1 MRIAVTG
8 SVAEDNLMTF
18 PGKFSEVIMPD
29 QIHRL
34 SLSFLVNELQVRRGG
49 TAANIAFGMG
59 WMGMTPLLVASVGK
73 DFTLEYGPHLEARG
87 VDLTYV
93 RVSETQH
100 TARFIC
106 TTDEEQNQV
115 ASFYPGAMG
124 ESAEI
129 DLEAIHKETGGID
142 LIIVSP
148 NSPDAM
154 VRHTQDA
161 KRLGIPVAADPSQQ
175 LAILD
180 GDQIRELIDGA
191 AYLLCNDYEAGLI
204 ESRTGWDG
212 AEILSRV
219 GIRVTTHGAEGVVIE
234 QAGEEPIRVGVVK
247 PRDGAELE
255 PTGVGDAFR
264 SGFMAGRA
272 DGLSLER
279 SAQIGATLATHVL
292 ETVGTQEYVITPDS
306 FRARLAETYGDEA
319 AEDAMR
325 VMNGIPG

>member
-18 PGKFSEVIMPD
+18 PGKFAEVIMPD

-34 SLSFLVNELQVRRGG
+34 SLSFLVKDLEVRRGG
-49 TAANIAFGMG
+49 TAANIAFGMA
-59 WMGMTPLLVASVGK
+59 WMGLKPLLVASVGK
-73 DFTLEYGPHLEARG
+73 DFLMDYGPHLEARG
-87 VDLTYV
+87 VDISHV

-129 DLEAIHKETGGID
+129 DIEAIHKATGGLD
-142 LIIVSP
+142 LVIVSP
-148 NSPDAM
+148 NDPGAM
-154 VRHTQDA
+154 VKHTQDA

-175 LAILD
+175 LPVLD

-204 ESRTGWDG
+204 ESRSGWDG
-212 AEILSRV
+212 PEILKHV
-219 GIRVTTHGAEGVVIE
+219 QVRVTTHGADGCVIE
-234 QAGEEPIRVGVVK
+234 QEGQEPIKVGVVPPK
-247 PRDGAELE
+247 PGVQLE

-272 DGLSLER
+272 AGLGLER
-279 SAQIGATLATHVL
+279 CAQLGATLATHVL
-292 ETVGTQEYVITPDS
+292 ESIGTQEYAVD
-306 FRARLAETYGDEA
+306 RATFNQRLRDAYGDA
-319 AEDAMR
+319 AADEVVD
-325 VMNGIPG
+325 VINGIAS